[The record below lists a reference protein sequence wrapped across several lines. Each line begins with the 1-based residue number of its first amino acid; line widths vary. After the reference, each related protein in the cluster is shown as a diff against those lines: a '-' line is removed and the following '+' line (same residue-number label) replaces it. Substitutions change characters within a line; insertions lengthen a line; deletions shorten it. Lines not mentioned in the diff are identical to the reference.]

1 MENDRGDAIAHR
13 ALQCLELFKKML
25 RKQEEAKECL
35 PQFDLPEDAI
45 VDAQARFRTWIE
57 NIGALQ
63 RGKASLDDR
72 LAHADIKAEILR
84 LLSQLLLSLTDC

>member
-1 MENDRGDAIAHR
+1 
-13 ALQCLELFKKML
+13 ML
-25 RKQEEAKECL
+25 RKQGEAKECL
-35 PQFDLPEDAI
+35 SQLDLPEDAI
-45 VDAQARFRTWIE
+45 VDAQARLMTWIE

-84 LLSQLLLSLTDC
+84 LLGQLSFSLDDCQ